1 MSSTATRVRGTSVA
15 RANHA
20 YELGPQPRLTP
31 QHPHRDTR
39 ACKQTHAHKHAS
51 PQAKTCVHR
60 THTRC
65 GTTVVRVAHMTRVH
79 LWLENLRGKDGEGD
93 TLSQLPPPDVKQPSR
108 TTTQES
114 HTTIEPAH
122 MHTRDARCKHVR
134 GSARDL
140 AHPPTSRA
148 TFEQTC
154 ISARARVRASVR
166 ALRHPTPHKGVHTRH
181 SPGTHVS
188 PRYLRT
194 GSGER
199 AHVRGSVR
207 APARKTPRSV
217 PSELNRARS

>member
-1 MSSTATRVRGTSVA
+1 MCAPHPHEVRHNGSTRRPHNARTRHRLYAHPRGTLFGGV
-15 RANHA
+15 
-20 YELGPQPRLTP
+20 L
-31 QHPHRDTR
+31 QHF
-39 ACKQTHAHKHAS
+39 AE
-51 PQAKTCVHR
+51 
-60 THTRC
+60 
-65 GTTVVRVAHMTRVH
+65 VVRKMVPV
-79 LWLENLRGKDGEGD
+79 LWLENFRGKDGEGD
-93 TLSQLPPPDVKQPSR
+93 TLSQFPPPVVQQPSR
-108 TTTQES
+108 TTIQES
-114 HTTIEPAH
+114 HTTIKPAH

-154 ISARARVRASVR
+154 ISARTRVRASVR
-166 ALRHPTPHKGVHTRH
+166 ALRHPTPHKGAHTRH

-217 PSELNRARS
+217 PSELNKARS